1 MKVYHGS
8 SLKIDTIDL
17 SKCHPQK
24 DFGQGFYVTKIQEQA
39 EFWAIRKGKANK
51 TKGYVTEFEF
61 NEYAYEDEEIR
72 TLRFEDYNEAWLDFV
87 VFNRSKASSKH
98 EYDII
103 EGPVAEDDITQRI
116 DAYLEGAVSKTD
128 FLEELKFH
136 RPKHQIAFCT
146 IESLQMLEHI
156 SKKKYIGNIDDAITQ
171 TIVIDYNMK
180 EEKALDIYFESK
192 TYAKLID
199 ESTLL
204 YLKPWTEI
212 YDLLRKELKL

>member
-1 MKVYHGS
+1 
-8 SLKIDTIDL
+8 LA
-17 SKCHPQK
+17 KCKPYK
-24 DFGQGFYVTKIQEQA
+24 DFGQGFYVTKYFSQA
-39 EFWAIRKGKANK
+39 ESWAKRMGKEHA
-51 TKGYVTEFEF
+51 TDAAITEFEF

-103 EGPVAEDDITQRI
+103 EGPVADDDITQRI
-116 DAYLEGAVSKTD
+116 DTYLEGSVSKTD

-136 RPKHQIAFCT
+136 QPTHQIAFCT

-171 TIVIDYNMK
+171 TLVIDYNMN
-180 EEKALDIYFESK
+180 EEKAIDIYFESK

-199 ESTLL
+199 ENTLL